1 MNKTSANKPSRPA
14 KPGTDLSALFNV
26 AAQALAANQSS
37 LNQADTENQNHG
49 DNMVQVFN
57 MIAQS
62 MANQRGSAPS
72 TQLQH
77 ASQYLAQN
85 AQSGSGQ
92 VYAQGLAQAAQQFH
106 GQKAVTPDNAMLLI
120 QSLLGGGQQA
130 APQPGA
136 DLLGTLMGGQQSAPQ
151 SGADLLGSL
160 LGGQQSQSAGG
171 GLSDG
176 IDVGDLLNAGMAFM
190 NAKQQGQD
198 NLQAALTAL
207 MSAGPMAQKP
217 HRQQSGQVVA
227 NALLQAI
234 AGMSQRR

>member
-1 MNKTSANKPSRPA
+1 MKKPSRPA
-14 KPGTDLSALFNV
+14 KPGTDLSALFNI

-49 DNMVQVFN
+49 DNMVQAFN

-62 MANQRGSAPS
+62 MSNQRGRAPS
-72 TQLQH
+72 TQLRH
-77 ASQYLAQN
+77 ASQVLAQN

-92 VYAQGLAQAAQQFH
+92 VYAQGLAQAARQLR

-130 APQPGA
+130 APQSQA
-136 DLLGTLMGGQQSAPQ
+136 DLLGALMGGQQSAPQ
-151 SGADLLGSL
+151 SGGDLLGSL

-190 NAKQQGQD
+190 SARQQGQD
-198 NLQAALTAL
+198 NLQAALSAL

>member
-1 MNKTSANKPSRPA
+1 MNKPSRPA

-26 AAQALAANQSS
+26 VAQTLAENQSS

-49 DNMVQVFN
+49 DNMVQAFN

-62 MANQRGSAPS
+62 MSNQRGQAPS
-72 TQLQH
+72 TQLRH

-92 VYAQGLAQAAQQFH
+92 VYAQGLAQAAQQFR
-106 GQKAVTPDNAMLLI
+106 GQKAITPDNAMLLI

-130 APQPGA
+130 APQ
-136 DLLGTLMGGQQSAPQ
+136 MGG
-151 SGADLLGSL
+151 DLLGSL
-160 LGGQQSQSAGG
+160 LGGQQSQAAGG

-198 NLQAALTAL
+198 NLQAALSAL

-234 AGMSQRR
+234 AGMAQRR